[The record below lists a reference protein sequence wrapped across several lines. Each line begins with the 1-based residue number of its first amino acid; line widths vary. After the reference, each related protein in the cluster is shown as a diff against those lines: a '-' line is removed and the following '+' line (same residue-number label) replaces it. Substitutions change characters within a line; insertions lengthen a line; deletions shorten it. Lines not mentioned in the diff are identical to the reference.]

1 MKAFIIVAN
10 TGRGKT
16 TLVKDLLRVFKNKGS
31 NIIVYDPNRE
41 YFPEFHNNTTFLDED
56 TFLKQ
61 ITERHSNGLHKI
73 NNSTIVFEEA
83 TIFFPNTKKS
93 KGIRDLLVSKRHTK
107 NNIIFVFHSL
117 RTVPVEII
125 ELVNFII
132 LFKTDDRE
140 DIINSRFKFNP
151 EILQL
156 FNSVSEKSEND
167 FHYFEILSKN
177 NI

>member
-1 MKAFIIVAN
+1 MKAFIVVAT

-16 TLVKDLLRVFKNKGS
+16 TFVKDLLRVFKNKGS
-31 NIIVYDPNRE
+31 KLIIYDPNRE
-41 YFPEFHNNTTFLDED
+41 YFGEFHNNTQFLDED
-56 TFLKQ
+56 IFLKQ
-61 ITERHSNGLHKI
+61 ITERYPNGLHKI
-73 NNSTIVFEEA
+73 TNTTIVFEEA

-125 ELVNFII
+125 ELVNFIV

-140 DIINSRFKFNP
+140 DIINNRFKFNP
-151 EILQL
+151 EILSL
-156 FNSVSEKSEND
+156 FNSVQKESENN
-167 FHYFEILSKN
+167 FHYYEILSKN